1 MAGPNNVLGQ
11 ALHGDEF
18 RPHRQSFPRQYEA
31 LENSYSVQ
39 ITDPVDP
46 VANFYLMIGIF
57 PETALPKP
65 HGLNLFFSELPPRD
79 IS

>member
-39 ITDPVDP
+39 ITDQSIP
-46 VANFYLMIGIF
+46 
-57 PETALPKP
+57 
-65 HGLNLFFSELPPRD
+65 
-79 IS
+79 